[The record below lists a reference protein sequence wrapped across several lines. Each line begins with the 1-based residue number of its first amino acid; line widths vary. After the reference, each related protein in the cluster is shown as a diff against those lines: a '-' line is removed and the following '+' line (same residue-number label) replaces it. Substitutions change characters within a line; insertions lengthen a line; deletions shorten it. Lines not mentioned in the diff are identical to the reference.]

1 VPASGA
7 NPRLLSAEEVTRR
20 LAEATGEAAGDLP
33 ADESPKRWS
42 LTADV
47 VTNLVGFIRNPAER
61 WYLGIP
67 EVDLASRGVG
77 RGEVLLV
84 VGRSHTGKSQVL
96 LNGIVSNL
104 VNNPAAH
111 VVIFS
116 MDEPR
121 ELVVMKLYCL
131 LRGRSSTE
139 VEEAV
144 KSSDKETIADL
155 ERAAREE
162 LSRIAIVDESI
173 SLPVMADVMEEARQW
188 WGCNPSFIMID
199 YLELLPGGDSDA
211 TGVTSK
217 AQAVKR
223 WAKTQRVPVGLVHQ
237 AGRGAGEKGKAA
249 GLYAGRYGGEQEAIF
264 VLEVYRQKDR
274 QDLSDWETQY
284 HANSININLCKNKRT
299 ARLMDQVYYLDP
311 LCGQVHP
318 YWEEL
323 IPGSTGDRL

>member
-1 VPASGA
+1 MPLSEAS
-7 NPRLLSAEEVTRR
+7 PRVFTAEEVTRR
-20 LAEATGEAAGDLP
+20 LADATGEATGDLP
-33 ADESPKRWS
+33 VVDSPKRWS
-42 LTADV
+42 LTTDV

-131 LRGRSSTE
+131 LRGKSSTE

-144 KSSDKETIADL
+144 KSGDKEVIADL
-155 ERAAREE
+155 ERAAHEE

-173 SLPVMADVMEEARQW
+173 PLPVMGDVLDEARDW
-188 WGCNPSFIMID
+188 WGCNPSFTMID
-199 YLELLPGGDSDA
+199 YLELLPGGDSDSTGEALGQDA
-211 TGVTSK
+211 T
-217 AQAVKR
+217 R
-223 WAKTQRVPVGLVHQ
+223 PRR
-237 AGRGAGEKGKAA
+237 AGAS
-249 GLYAGRYGGEQEAIF
+249 GR
-264 VLEVYRQKDR
+264 
-274 QDLSDWETQY
+274 
-284 HANSININLCKNKRT
+284 
-299 ARLMDQVYYLDP
+299 ARL
-311 LCGQVHP
+311 
-318 YWEEL
+318 
-323 IPGSTGDRL
+323 R

>member
-1 VPASGA
+1 VPLSGPS
-7 NPRLLSAEEVTRR
+7 PRVFTAEEVTRR
-20 LAEATGEAAGDLP
+20 LTKATGGVAGNFQAKDT
-33 ADESPKRWS
+33 PKRWS
-42 LTADV
+42 TTADV

-67 EVDLASRGVG
+67 EVDIASRGVG
-77 RGEVLLV
+77 RGEVLMV

-96 LNGIVSNL
+96 LNGIVTNL

-131 LRGRSSTE
+131 LRGKSSTE

-144 KSSDKETIADL
+144 KAGDKEVIADL
-155 ERAAREE
+155 ERAANEE

-173 SLPVMADVMEEARQW
+173 PLPVMADVLDEAREW
-188 WGCNPSFIMID
+188 WGCDPSFTMID
-199 YLELLPGGDSDA
+199 YLELLPGGDSDS

-237 AGRGAGEKGKAA
+237 AGRGSGEKGKPA

-274 QDLSDWETQY
+274 QDLSEWEKEY
-284 HANSININLCKNKRT
+284 HAHSINLNLCKNKRT
-299 ARLMDQVYYLDP
+299 ARMVDQVYYIDP

-323 IPGSTGDRL
+323 IPGSGGSK

>member
-1 VPASGA
+1 MPLSEAS
-7 NPRLLSAEEVTRR
+7 PRVFTAEEVTRR
-20 LAEATGEAAGDLP
+20 LADATGEATGGLP
-33 ADESPKRWS
+33 VVDSPKRWS
-42 LTADV
+42 LTTDV

-131 LRGRSSTE
+131 LRGKSSTE

-144 KSSDKETIADL
+144 KSGDKEVIADL
-155 ERAAREE
+155 ERAAHEE

-173 SLPVMADVMEEARQW
+173 PLPVMADVLDEARDW
-188 WGCNPSFIMID
+188 WGCNPSFTMID
-199 YLELLPGGDSDA
+199 YLELLPGGDSDS

-237 AGRGAGEKGKAA
+237 AGRGSGEQGKPAW
-249 GLYAGRYGGEQEAIF
+249 LYAGRYGGEQDALF

-274 QDLSDWETQY
+274 QDLSGWETEY
-284 HANSININLCKNKRT
+284 HAHSININLCKNKRT
-299 ARLMDQVYYLDP
+299 ARLVDQVYYLDP

-323 IPGSTGDRL
+323 IPGTGDGR

>member
-1 VPASGA
+1 MPLSEA
-7 NPRLLSAEEVTRR
+7 NPRVFTAKEVTRR
-20 LAEATGEAAGDLP
+20 LAEATDAAAGNFRAED
-33 ADESPKRWS
+33 APKRWS
-42 LTADV
+42 LTTDV
-47 VTNLVGFIRNPAER
+47 VTNLVGFIQNPAER

-77 RGEVLLV
+77 RGEVLMV

-96 LNGIVSNL
+96 LNSIVTNL
-104 VNNPAAH
+104 VNSPAAH

-131 LRGRSSTE
+131 LRGKSSTE

-144 KSSDKETIADL
+144 KAGDKEIIADL
-155 ERAAREE
+155 ERAANEE

-173 SLPVMADVMEEARQW
+173 PLPAMAEVLDEARDY
-188 WGCNPSFIMID
+188 WGCNPSFTMID

-223 WAKTQRVPVGLVHQ
+223 WAKIQRVPVGLVHQ
-237 AGRGAGEKGKAA
+237 AGRGAGEKGRAA

-264 VLEVYRQKDR
+264 VIEVYRKKDR
-274 QDLSDWETQY
+274 NDLSDWEKEY
-284 HANSININLCKNKRT
+284 HAHSINLNLCKNKRT
-299 ARLMDQVYYLDP
+299 ARLVDQTYYLDP
-311 LCGQVHP
+311 VSGQVHP

-323 IPGSTGDRL
+323 IPSRGGQQ

>member
-1 VPASGA
+1 MPLSEAS
-7 NPRLLSAEEVTRR
+7 PRVFTAEEVTRR
-20 LAEATGEAAGDLP
+20 LADATGEATGGLP
-33 ADESPKRWS
+33 VVDSPKRWS
-42 LTADV
+42 LTTDV

-131 LRGRSSTE
+131 LRGKSSTE

-144 KSSDKETIADL
+144 KSGDKEVIADL
-155 ERAAREE
+155 ERAAHEE

-173 SLPVMADVMEEARQW
+173 PLPVMGDVLDEARDW
-188 WGCNPSFIMID
+188 WGCNPSFTMID
-199 YLELLPGGDSDA
+199 YLELLPGGDSDS

-237 AGRGAGEKGKAA
+237 AGRGSGEKGKPA

-274 QDLSDWETQY
+274 QDLSGWETEY
-284 HANSININLCKNKRT
+284 HAHSININLCKNKRT
-299 ARLMDQVYYLDP
+299 ARLVDQVYYLDP

-323 IPGSTGDRL
+323 IPGSGDGR

>member
-1 VPASGA
+1 MPLSEAS
-7 NPRLLSAEEVTRR
+7 PRVFTAEEVTRR
-20 LAEATGEAAGDLP
+20 LADATGEATGDLP
-33 ADESPKRWS
+33 VVDSPKRWS
-42 LTADV
+42 LTTDV

-131 LRGRSSTE
+131 LRGKSSTE

-144 KSSDKETIADL
+144 KSGDKEVIADL
-155 ERAAREE
+155 ERAAHEE

-173 SLPVMADVMEEARQW
+173 PLPVMGDVLDEARDW
-188 WGCNPSFIMID
+188 WGCNPSFTMID
-199 YLELLPGGDSDA
+199 YLELLPGGDSDS

-237 AGRGAGEKGKAA
+237 AGRGSGEKGKPA

-274 QDLSDWETQY
+274 QDLSGWETEY
-284 HANSININLCKNKRT
+284 HAHSININLCKNKRT
-299 ARLMDQVYYLDP
+299 ARLVDQVYYLDP

-323 IPGSTGDRL
+323 IPGTGAGR